1 MEGNKEPKKRGRK
14 KGSKNKKYLTNEDNL
29 VTEEIIEKPIPKK
42 RGRKPKENIIKNDNP
57 VFNNDIHNNLII
69 RVKKDINKVSDINS
83 YDSSDTF
90 TDVNY
95 DSNCC
100 KVCWN
105 CCHKCNNDVHGV
117 PLKYINNIFYIYGYF
132 CSLECSS
139 RYIFDN
145 FDNHFEIYSLINH
158 YYNFLN
164 DTNGV
169 KINIAPKRLTLKMFG
184 GTLDIEEYRKNF
196 KTNTI
201 FNVNIPPIYPI
212 NHCINTYENSI
223 NNINN
228 SKQDLKLYRKSNL
241 PNSENTISNTMNLG

>member
-1 MEGNKEPKKRGRK
+1 MEVNTEPKKRGRK
-14 KGSKNKKYLTNEDNL
+14 KGSKNKNKLNNESNL
-29 VTEEIIEKPIPKK
+29 VTEEIIEKPAPKK

-57 VFNNDIHNNLII
+57 VFNNDNHNNLII

-83 YDSSDTF
+83 YDSSDKF
-90 TDVNY
+90 SDVNY
-95 DSNCC
+95 ESNCY

-105 CCHKCNNDVHGV
+105 CCHKCNNDIHGL
-117 PLKYINNIFYIYGYF
+117 PLKFINNIFYIYGYF
-132 CSLECSS
+132 CSLECAS
-139 RYIFDN
+139 RYTFDN

-164 DTNGV
+164 NTNGV
-169 KINIAPKRLTLKMFG
+169 KINIAPKKLTLKIFG
-184 GTLDIEEYRKNF
+184 GTLGIEEYRESF

-212 NHCINTYENSI
+212 NHSINTYENSI
-223 NNINN
+223 NNHN
-228 SKQDLKLYRKSNL
+228 SKHDLKLYRKTNL